1 METRTLFQ
9 QAATEELLK
18 RITYS
23 NIMKENIISFFA
35 GLESF
40 KVGQNK
46 GIDKLNEFYTQYN
59 LVIMELN
66 NKKFNVEIKI
76 NKLEELI
83 NTNKSTLLNSEDE
96 TLKDEIS
103 EKIKEISNNK
113 RIEIGVINW
122 NSIEKLQDNLL
133 TSQILLKDNDF
144 RFLITPLI
152 TVASL

>member
-1 METRTLFQ
+1 MGTRTLFQ

-40 KVGQNK
+40 KEGQNK

-66 NKKFNVEIKI
+66 NKKFNLEIKI

-83 NTNKSTLLNSEDE
+83 NTNKYN
-96 TLKDEIS
+96 I
-103 EKIKEISNNK
+103 
-113 RIEIGVINW
+113 IN
-122 NSIEKLQDNLL
+122 IV
-133 TSQILLKDNDF
+133 F
-144 RFLITPLI
+144 FLIYYNILYYI
-152 TVASL
+152 F